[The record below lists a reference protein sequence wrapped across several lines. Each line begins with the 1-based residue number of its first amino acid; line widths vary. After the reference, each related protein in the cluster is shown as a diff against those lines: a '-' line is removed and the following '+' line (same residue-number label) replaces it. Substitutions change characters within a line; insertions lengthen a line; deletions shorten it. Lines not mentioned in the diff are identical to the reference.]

1 MIRLKLRQVPPPLP
15 LSLIVLS
22 GLHEGA
28 IQTISA
34 TGTLRIGGGGA
45 ADLMLAD
52 DGLEAV
58 HAEISFAGGL
68 ATLKALHGGVTLIGP
83 GVIPAGKNAV
93 APLPAEFT
101 VGGVRLR
108 CNGPPPPRR
117 TPWRPIALGALSIV
131 GVFLTVPSR
140 VSALSIAGATR
151 LATNRVLGV
160 QLAKPS
166 ETAPSETAPSEIAPS
181 GIAPSEIA
189 PPRPSPRAALSAGSA
204 IVPPASEARARPIT
218 GETAAAFLKQAA
230 QDAGLTAITITAR
243 GATVLAT
250 GTLLPAAGPRWQ
262 AVRESF
268 DRRTSGRVVLANEV
282 LVRAEQ
288 PFVLAI
294 DSVWTG
300 NYPNIVIGGAKYL
313 EGGVLPNGWTIDRI
327 EAGKLSLHR
336 GGAHTVVAY

>member
-117 TPWRPIALGALSIV
+117 TPWRPIALVTLSIV
-131 GVFLTVPSR
+131 GLFLTVPSR
-140 VSALSIAGATR
+140 VSALSVPGATK
-151 LATNRVLGV
+151 LAANRVPGV
-160 QLAKPS
+160 QPAK
-166 ETAPSETAPSEIAPS
+166 PSEIAPS
-181 GIAPSEIA
+181 EIIPSGI
-189 PPRPSPRAALSAGSA
+189 SPGAALSAGLA
-204 IVPPASEARARPIT
+204 IVPSASEARARPIT